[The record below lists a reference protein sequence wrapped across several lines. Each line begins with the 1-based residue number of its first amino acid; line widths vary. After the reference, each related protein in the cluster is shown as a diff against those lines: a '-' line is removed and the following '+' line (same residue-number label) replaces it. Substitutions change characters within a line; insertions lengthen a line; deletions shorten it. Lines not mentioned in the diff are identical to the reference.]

1 MVENNQFSL
10 PVKNGI
16 PSKEDAV
23 AALIVVW
30 ADTVWVYKT
39 LTLEEAKIEHL
50 MKAKL

>member
-1 MVENNQFSL
+1 MMDDILFSL

-30 ADTVWVYKT
+30 ADTVLVYKI